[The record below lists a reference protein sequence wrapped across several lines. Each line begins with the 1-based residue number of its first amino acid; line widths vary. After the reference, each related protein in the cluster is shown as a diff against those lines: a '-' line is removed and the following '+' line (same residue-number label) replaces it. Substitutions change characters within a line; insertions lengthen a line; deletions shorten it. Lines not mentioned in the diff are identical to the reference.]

1 MKIPKKWFANGK
13 KQRSVDNEDPLLLVE
28 WDEVGLVARSVA
40 NQAHTKILLVNNMF
54 I

>member
-1 MKIPKKWFANGK
+1 VKIPKKMIRKWK
-13 KQRSVDNEDPLLLVE
+13 KQRSVDNEDPLLLIE

-40 NQAHTKILLVNNMF
+40 NPAHTKILLVNSMF